1 MKVGIY
7 TRELSKGLAWDTF
20 LKVLAYLDKKTIEVY
35 LHKRL
40 AASAAKLGFQT
51 SHYTLFETCTLGSD
65 KNPDLIISIGGDG
78 TMLDTLTVVQETEIS
93 VLGINTGRLGFL
105 SATGTEGFE
114 HAIEA
119 FLNGNY
125 IVDQRSV
132 IELKTSA
139 ELFTYNFALNDFV
152 INKKDSSSMMTVHT
166 YLNGEYFNSYWA
178 DGLICSSPTGSTG
191 YNLSCGGPILH
202 PKSGSFAITPIAPH
216 NLNVRPF
223 VIPDDHVLAF
233 EIEGRSTGFLA
244 SLDARSVTIT
254 PKVQMAIKRADFSFN
269 LVRLKGE
276 NFMNT
281 LRKKMLWGMD
291 SRN

>member
-1 MKVGIY
+1 MKVAIY

-20 LKVLAYLDKKTIEVY
+20 KKVIAYLAFKKIEVC
-35 LHKRL
+35 LHKRP
-40 AASAAKLGFQT
+40 AASAQKLGWNTGAFE
-51 SHYTLFETCTLGSD
+51 LFETCDLDSD
-65 KNPDLIISIGGDG
+65 NNPDLIISIGGDG
-78 TMLDTLTVVQETEIS
+78 TMLDTLTVVKDTEIP

-114 HAIEA
+114 SAIEA
-119 FLNGNY
+119 FLTGNY
-125 IVDQRSV
+125 MIDPRSV

-139 ELFTYNFALNDFV
+139 ELFTYNYALNDFV

-254 PKVQMAIKRADFSFN
+254 PHIQMAIKRADFSFH

>member
-1 MKVGIY
+1 MIVGIY
-7 TRELSKGLAWDTF
+7 TRDIKKGLAWETF
-20 LKVLAYLDKKTIEVY
+20 KRVVTYLQTKSLEVWLHKKTAE
-35 LHKRL
+35 
-40 AASAAKLGFQT
+40 SAKLKKFDNSNFNT
-51 SHYTLFETCTLGSD
+51 FEICDVSNEV
-65 KNPDLIISIGGDG
+65 NPDFIISIGGDG
-78 TMLDTLTVVQETEIS
+78 TILDTLTIVRNTGIP
-93 VLGINTGRLGFL
+93 VLGINSGRLGFL
-105 SATGTEGFE
+105 SATGQENLE
-114 HAIEA
+114 EA
-119 FLNGNY
+119 LDAYFKGAY
-125 IVDQRSV
+125 FIDERSL
-132 IELKTSA
+132 IELETSQ

-178 DGLICSSPTGSTG
+178 DGLICSTPTGSTG

-233 EIEGRSTGFLA
+233 EIEGRSTGFLT

-254 PKVQMAIKRADFSFN
+254 PNVQMAIKRANFNFN
-269 LVRLKGE
+269 LIRLKGD

-281 LRKKMLWGMD
+281 LRNKMMWGID
-291 SRN
+291 ARN